1 MINIGITGIKDI
13 RKSGNIVKVLKGT
26 DLIWDSKS
34 WVLVKRGTTP
44 TVYDDNWSFKVKADE
59 KIKIVPNEGLLLDI
73 DIYEGYNAVDHK
85 RITSAEI
92 IERNK
97 DFEVKV
103 LSIYAR
109 QQDTSIFIYR

>member
-1 MINIGITGIKDI
+1 MIKTGTTNI
-13 RKSGNIVKVLKGT
+13 NKVNYQGTISKALKGT
-26 DLIWDSKS
+26 DLIWESKS

-44 TVYDDNWSFKVKADE
+44 SAYDDNWSFKVKADE
-59 KIKIVPNEGLLLDI
+59 KIKIVPNDGLLLDI
-73 DIYEGYNAVDHK
+73 DIYEGDNSVDHK
-85 RITSAEI
+85 RITKEVV

-109 QQDTSIFIYR
+109 RQDTSIFIYR